1 MGRKRI
7 AALCAAAAVILTSAC
22 STSEEPS
29 GAVGNSASGV
39 EVSMESTASSSN
51 DALRTV
57 TDSLGRE
64 VEVPARVETV
74 ATQGSAA
81 RNVIYAGGLDK
92 IVAVTETDQGPDV
105 GAPYKYAG
113 REIFEDLPVT
123 GPGGPA
129 QTTYEESLIE
139 VDPDLMVTT
148 WSDPAMLDQIQD
160 RTGVP
165 VIAVSDPA
173 PDYSAFSEVN
183 AEMILLLG
191 ELLGTEEQSQA
202 LVDKIQE
209 WEKDLTGR
217 VADLSEDE
225 VKTAYTGAVSFR
237 GAHGFAGTR
246 AHYMPFDT
254 VKVINVVDETGQ
266 DGPFQADLEKVPEWD
281 PDFIFLNPANMD
293 LVNEDY
299 ANNPEFF
306 DSLTAVKEGRV
317 YSQPSFIWHA
327 LNHEMAVA
335 NTYYVGKVVYP
346 ERFADVE
353 MKQIVDEVFRAYL
366 GMEYADLL
374 KQEGLWFQEL
384 TLGEDVQ

>member
-7 AALCAAAAVILTSAC
+7 AALCAAAALILTSAC

-39 EVSMESTASSSN
+39 EISTESTASSSN

-209 WEKDLTGR
+209 WEKT
-217 VADLSEDE
+217 
-225 VKTAYTGAVSFR
+225 
-237 GAHGFAGTR
+237 
-246 AHYMPFDT
+246 
-254 VKVINVVDETGQ
+254 
-266 DGPFQADLEKVPEWD
+266 
-281 PDFIFLNPANMD
+281 
-293 LVNEDY
+293 
-299 ANNPEFF
+299 
-306 DSLTAVKEGRV
+306 
-317 YSQPSFIWHA
+317 
-327 LNHEMAVA
+327 
-335 NTYYVGKVVYP
+335 
-346 ERFADVE
+346 
-353 MKQIVDEVFRAYL
+353 
-366 GMEYADLL
+366 
-374 KQEGLWFQEL
+374 
-384 TLGEDVQ
+384 